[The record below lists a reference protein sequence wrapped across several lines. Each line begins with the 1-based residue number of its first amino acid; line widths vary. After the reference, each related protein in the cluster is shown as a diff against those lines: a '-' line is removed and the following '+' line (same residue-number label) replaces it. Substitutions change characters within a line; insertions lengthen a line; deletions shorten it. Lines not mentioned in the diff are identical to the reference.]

1 MDMNESQP
9 GINQPLSTSVTHE
22 NVGKRISRKLNDA
35 ASSLRPSSEGQ
46 VSSRLDP
53 VKRRV
58 ANYMDSAASYL
69 ESADIQSMK
78 GNTSEMIRRYPVG
91 SLALGFGVGML
102 LGKMVRR

>member
-1 MDMNESQP
+1 MNENQP
-9 GINQPLSTSVTHE
+9 DINQPLSTSVSEE
-22 NVGKRISRKLNDA
+22 NVGKKISRKLNDA
-35 ASSLRPSSEGQ
+35 ASSLRPSTSSE

-69 ESADIQSMK
+69 ESADLQSVR
-78 GNTSEMIRRYPVG
+78 GSTSDLIRRYPLG